1 MPIPTLGIS
10 IMDNP
15 VSQPTSA
22 IVAPQRK
29 RRPRRYVLI
38 AAACIALLGA
48 GVYGR
53 HWYVTG
59 RFIESTDNAY
69 LRADQVSIA
78 PRVSGQ
84 VAEIYVSDNQD
95 VKAGQPLV
103 KIDPRRYQM
112 AARQDEAMASARNA
126 DLVKSQADLHQQDL
140 IIAEAQADLENAE
153 ATADLAQKEF
163 DRTSPLAARGI
174 QTQQQVDEKR
184 SLLDQAQSTVRLK
197 KAVLDA
203 ARQQVTSLRAE
214 VEQAEAQ
221 LAATKESLDQAQID
235 LDETVLRSPIDG
247 RVGDRTVQFGQFAQP
262 GTLLMTIVPVDRI
275 YLVAN
280 FKETQIANMRAGQ
293 IATVRVDAYPD
304 FKITG
309 TVDSFAPG
317 TGSQFALLP
326 PENATGNFTKI
337 VQRVPVR
344 IRLDLDSQ
352 NSNVLVPGLSID
364 VAVDTRSAGN
374 QKTASAQ

>member
-1 MPIPTLGIS
+1 
-10 IMDNP
+10 MDNP
-15 VSQPTSA
+15 VSQPTSV

-38 AAACIALLGA
+38 TAACIALLGA
-48 GVYGR
+48 GIYGR
-53 HWYVTG
+53 HWFVTG

-69 LRADQVSIA
+69 LRADQVSMA

-112 AARQDEAMASARNA
+112 AERQDEAMLSARNA
-126 DLVKSQADLHQQDL
+126 DLAKSQADLHQQDL
-140 IIAEAQADLENAE
+140 MIVEAQADLENAE
-153 ATADLAQKEF
+153 ANADLAHKEF

-203 ARQQVTSLRAE
+203 ARQQVTSLKAE

-221 LAATKESLDQAQID
+221 LSAAKESVDQAQID

-247 RVGDRTVQFGQFAQP
+247 RVGDRTVQLGQFAQP
-262 GTLLMTIVPVDRI
+262 GTLLLTIVPVDSI

-280 FKETQIANMRAGQ
+280 FKETQIARMRAGQ
-293 IATVRVDAYPD
+293 IATVSVDAYPD
-304 FKITG
+304 LTITG

-344 IRLDLDSQ
+344 IRLDLGSQ

-364 VAVDTRSAGN
+364 VAVDTRSASN
-374 QKTASAQ
+374 QKVVSAQ